1 MRIIAESRDLDA
13 GLRRQFEHR
22 HPGVTADFSPI
33 KSDSDCLQAQLLS
46 RTQVSMLLRF
56 PSAEFPKLNHG
67 LQANA
72 LLEAD
77 SLCIVAGLYAAT

>member
-13 GLRRQFEHR
+13 GLSRQFEYR
-22 HPGVTADFSPI
+22 HPRVTADFSPI

-46 RTQVSMLLRF
+46 RTRVSMLLRF
-56 PSAEFPKLNHG
+56 PSAELPKLNRG

-77 SLCIVAGLYAAT
+77 SLYIVAGLYAAT